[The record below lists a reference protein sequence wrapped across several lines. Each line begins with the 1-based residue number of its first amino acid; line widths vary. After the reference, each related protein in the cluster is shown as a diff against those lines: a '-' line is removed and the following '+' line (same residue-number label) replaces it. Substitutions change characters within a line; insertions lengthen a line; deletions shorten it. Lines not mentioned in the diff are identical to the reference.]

1 MRRNAKYTMAAAT
14 IAAAAACALA
24 VTIPASALTV
34 STPRTL
40 QQQVNAVQQTGTVGV
55 AAQVT
60 STRGRLFADAGQADI
75 ATGSSVQPGDE
86 FRIGS
91 STKTFVATVMLQLVA
106 EHRVSLRDT
115 VAHWLPGVVTGAGND
130 GSKITVRDLL
140 QQTSGVPE
148 YLNDFPE
155 ITSTANFQA
164 ARFTTY
170 TAAQL
175 VAIAMRQAPDF
186 APGTAWAYSNTNYV
200 LAGMIIKKATGHTW
214 QQEVSQRI
222 INPLRL
228 SHTIAPTTSSGIPG
242 RHLHGYSNF
251 GSGPAIDVTALNPS
265 AADAAGAMISN
276 TDDLTRFYRDLVTG
290 KLLPPAQLAQMETT
304 VPAPGLADVLP
315 GARYGLGLML
325 IPLTCGGSY
334 YAHGGDLP
342 GYHTR
347 EGVTTDGSRT
357 AVAVQTGDGTAN
369 TEHAMDSLIDQELC
383 APATQ

>member
-1 MRRNAKYTMAAAT
+1 MVAAT

-24 VTIPASALTV
+24 VTIPASASTS
-34 STPRTL
+34 STPNAL

-60 STRGRLFADAGQADI
+60 SPRGQLFAEAGQADI
-75 ATGSSVQPGDE
+75 ATMSSVQSGDA

-106 EHRVSLRDT
+106 EHRVSLEDT
-115 VAHWLPGVVTGAGND
+115 VERWLPGLVTGAGND
-130 GSKITVRDLL
+130 GSKITVRELL

-148 YLNDFPE
+148 YLSDFPE

-164 ARFTTY
+164 GRFTTY

-175 VAIAMRQAPDF
+175 VAIAMRQAPEF
-186 APGTAWAYSNTNYV
+186 APGTAWEYSNTNYI

-214 QQEVSQRI
+214 QHEVTQRI
-222 INPLRL
+222 INPLHL
-228 SHTIAPTTSSGIPG
+228 SHTIAPITSSAIPG

-251 GSGPAIDVTALNPS
+251 GSGPVIDVTALNPS
-265 AADAAGAMISN
+265 AADAAGAMIST
-276 TDDLTRFYRDLVTG
+276 TDDLTRFFHTLVTG
-290 KLLPPAQLAQMETT
+290 KLLAPAQLTAMETT

-315 GARYGLGLML
+315 GARYGLGLMQ

-347 EGVTTDGSRT
+347 EGVTTDGRTT
-357 AVAVQTGDGTAN
+357 AVAVQTGDGTAT
-369 TEHAMDSLIDQELC
+369 TEHAMDNLIDRELC
-383 APATQ
+383 TPATR